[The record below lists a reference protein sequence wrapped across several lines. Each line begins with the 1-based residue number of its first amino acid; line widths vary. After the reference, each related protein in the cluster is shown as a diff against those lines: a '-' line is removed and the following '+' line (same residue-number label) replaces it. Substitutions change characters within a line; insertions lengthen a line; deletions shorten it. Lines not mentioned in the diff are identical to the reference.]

1 MQSGYTAHITPSEW
15 RWVIFVSVGLVL
27 FAFTPFLLM
36 FLGNVPGVDWQFMG
50 VLNNHRDGATYLS
63 KMMLGMEG
71 EWVVHFQHT
80 PEDHSGA
87 FIQVIY
93 PILGHVARVTNL
105 PLVVLFH
112 VARVAA
118 SLFMYMAIYQLASSI
133 WMRLRT
139 RRIFFIVLAVGAGLG
154 WLYAPL
160 TGGKVDTPDLS
171 IPEAFPFYSSLVN
184 VHFPLT
190 LACLALL
197 ASIVIEALR
206 PGVDEEPGVNNGGL
220 VAALLSLALAFL
232 YPQALVP
239 IGAGL
244 GIYIAIRWIRAGYP
258 SMRELRWLLVVTL
271 PAVPMAAYY
280 LAVVMYNPAMAEWNS
295 QNVTS
300 APSPLALLLGFG
312 VPLLIALP
320 GIYRALRRF
329 EADGDQFMLIW
340 LLVMLVTIY
349 LPTNIQRRFAVGIMI
364 PIVYFATRS
373 LEDFWFQHI
382 NRRWRYRLFGLVIP
396 IMMLTQIFVL
406 LTPLL
411 PLAINKPED
420 SQGLFLQRDYVAAF
434 EWLQKRARL
443 NDVVLASE
451 NVSLW
456 LPSWAGMR
464 VVYGH
469 PYETLEAEVKQQQV
483 LDWFDSGTSSDCDA
497 LLNRYNIRFVVVGP
511 QERALGETDC
521 PNRLTTVFT
530 YGSVTIYAT

>member
-1 MQSGYTAHITPSEW
+1 MQSGYSAHITPAEW

-27 FAFTPFLLM
+27 LAFTPFLVM
-36 FLGNVPGVDWQFMG
+36 FLSSAPGTDWQFMG
-50 VLNNHRDGATYLS
+50 ILHNHRDGATYLS
-63 KMMLGMEG
+63 KMMLGAEG

-80 PEDHSGA
+80 PEDHGGA

-93 PILGHVARVTNL
+93 PILGHVARIANL

-112 VARVAA
+112 VARVVA
-118 SLFMYMAIYQLASSI
+118 SLFMYMAIYQLAASI

-139 RRIFFIVLAVGAGLG
+139 RRIFFIVLAVGAGFG
-154 WLYAPL
+154 WLYAL
-160 TGGKVDTPDLS
+160 ITGGMVDTPDLS

-184 VHFPLT
+184 VHFPLA

-197 ASIVIEALR
+197 ASIVIVMFR
-206 PGVDEEPGVNNGGL
+206 PGVEDEPGANNGGL
-220 VAALLSLALAFL
+220 TAALLSLALAFL
-232 YPQALVP
+232 YPQGLVP

-244 GIYIAIRWIRAGYP
+244 AVYIAIRWLRAGYP
-258 SMRELRWLLVVTL
+258 SMRELRWLLVVIL

-280 LAVVMYNPAMAEWNS
+280 LAIVMYNPAMAEWNS

-300 APSPLALLLGFG
+300 APSPIALVLGFG
-312 VPLLIALP
+312 VPLFMALP

-340 LLVMLVTIY
+340 LLVMLVAIY
-349 LPTNIQRRFAVGIMI
+349 LPTNIQRRFALGIMI
-364 PIVYFATRS
+364 PSVYFATRS

-396 IMMLTQIFVL
+396 LMMLTQVFVL
-406 LTPLL
+406 LTPLF
-411 PLAINKPED
+411 PLIANRPEN

-434 EWLQKRARL
+434 EWLRDRARL
-443 NDVVLASE
+443 DDVVLASE
-451 NVSLW
+451 QVSLW

-469 PYETLEAEVKQQQV
+469 PYETLDAEVKQQQV
-483 LDWFDSGTSSDCDA
+483 LDWFDSGASGNCES
-497 LLNRYNIRFVVVGP
+497 LLKRYNIRFVIVGP
-511 QERALGETDC
+511 QERALGETSC
-521 PNRLTTVFT
+521 PDHLTAVFI